1 MRTTICYQR
10 FTKKPEKS
18 CLPCKYHYRTPTW
31 FIVQATCPEETSAVS
46 TAAVHEP
53 RRIRILLVL
62 RMSLRIAA
70 LNNGNILSCSDQRI
84 SELYKSVKSK
94 SMPAIQVWR
103 KAKMDHECSS
113 WPTEAPTRLIQLI
126 GLKAKIQ
133 KLTQNHKSAGK
144 KDEVSAVSQ
153 LSPRH
158 PHKGHTHGVRASP
171 DKHSHHLPWLD
182 HAISCVSVWV
192 CAWQVDGLDS
202 SEEKDG
208 SANQGLQAL
217 HGETRHQKFLFKH
230 LTHVQQKLH
239 IEVQVFTI
247 FVNSHGHC

>member
-1 MRTTICYQR
+1 M
-10 FTKKPEKS
+10 
-18 CLPCKYHYRTPTW
+18 
-31 FIVQATCPEETSAVS
+31 QATCPEETSALS

-62 RMSLRIAA
+62 RMSIRIAA

-84 SELYKSVKSK
+84 SELQYINRLNQSRCLQSPCDAKLKWTTSVHLDPQKH
-94 SMPAIQVWR
+94 QQ
-103 KAKMDHECSS
+103 DF
-113 WPTEAPTRLIQLI
+113 IQLI

-171 DKHSHHLPWLD
+171 DKHSHHLP
-182 HAISCVSVWV
+182 
-192 CAWQVDGLDS
+192 
-202 SEEKDG
+202 
-208 SANQGLQAL
+208 
-217 HGETRHQKFLFKH
+217 
-230 LTHVQQKLH
+230 
-239 IEVQVFTI
+239 
-247 FVNSHGHC
+247 